1 MISRVEH
8 AGRKYGFV
16 GWIAARSMLAYI
28 AEVLTST
35 IFLGVIMFI
44 FLNLWRVTFSS
55 VNAKTL
61 GGLSLPQ
68 MLWYLAMTE
77 AVLTS
82 RQRVAAAVDH
92 DVRTGAVAVHLLR
105 PLSYPLYRLWTDVGE
120 RGVSFALRI
129 GIVSS
134 IAFVFVGP
142 IPFSLSGLALFALSV
157 PLAFLLDFLIFFAI
171 GLCAFWLED
180 TSGLVLI
187 VSRITMI
194 LGGMLIPLELFPDAF
209 QPVLRV
215 LPFSSIVYGPARM
228 FVNPNLEFLLNLL
241 LRQGVAILALTGLVA
256 LIYRV
261 ALRRINANGG

>member
-8 AGRKYGFV
+8 ASRKYGFV
-16 GWIAARSMLAYI
+16 GWIAARSMLAYFG
-28 AEVLTST
+28 EVLAST

-44 FLNLWRVTFSS
+44 FLNLWRMTFSS
-55 VNAKTL
+55 TNAKTL

-77 AVLTS
+77 AILTS
-82 RQRVAAAVDH
+82 RQRMAAAVDH

-105 PLSYPLYRLWTDVGE
+105 PLSYPLYRLWTDIGE
-120 RGVSFALRI
+120 RGVSFALRLV
-129 GIVSS
+129 IVSS

-142 IPFSLSGLALFALSV
+142 IPFSLPGLAMFALSV
-157 PLAFLLDFLIFFAI
+157 PFAFLLDFLIFFLI

-215 LPFSSIVYGPARM
+215 LPFSSIVYGPARI
-228 FVNPNLEFLLNLL
+228 FVHPDLEFLLNLI
-241 LRQGVAILALTGLVA
+241 LRQGVSIVILAFLVA
-256 LIYRV
+256 LVYRV

>member
-1 MISRVEH
+1 MITRVEH
-8 AGRKYGFV
+8 ASRKYGFV
-16 GWIAARSMLAYI
+16 GWIAARSMLAYF
-28 AEVLTST
+28 AEVLAST

-55 VNAKTL
+55 ANAKTL

-77 AVLTS
+77 AILTS
-82 RQRVAAAVDH
+82 RQRMAAAVDH

-105 PLSYPLYRLWTDVGE
+105 PLSYPLYRLWTDIGE
-120 RGVSFALRI
+120 RGVSFAMRLVV
-129 GIVSS
+129 VSS
-134 IAFVFVGP
+134 IAFGFVGP
-142 IPFSLSGLALFALSV
+142 IPFSLPGLALFALSV
-157 PLAFLLDFLIFFAI
+157 PFAFLLDFQIFFLI

-187 VSRITMI
+187 FSRITMI

-228 FVNPNLEFLLNLL
+228 FVNPDLDFLVKLI
-241 LRQGVAILALTGLVA
+241 LRQGVSIVILAVFVA
-256 LIYRV
+256 LVYRV
-261 ALRRINANGG
+261 ALRQINANGG

>member
-8 AGRKYGFV
+8 ASRKYGFV
-16 GWIAARSMLAYI
+16 GWIAARSMLAYFG
-28 AEVLTST
+28 EVLAST

-55 VNAKTL
+55 ANATTL

-77 AVLTS
+77 AILTS
-82 RQRVAAAVDH
+82 RQRMTAAVDH

-105 PLSYPLYRLWTDVGE
+105 PLSYPLYRLWTDIGE
-120 RGVSFALRI
+120 RGVSFALRLV
-129 GIVSS
+129 IVSS
-134 IAFVFVGP
+134 IALIFVGP
-142 IPFSLSGLALFALSV
+142 IPFSLPGIALFALSV
-157 PLAFLLDFLIFFAI
+157 PFAFLLDFLMFFLI

-187 VSRITMI
+187 VSRLTMI

-228 FVNPNLEFLLNLL
+228 FVNPDLEFLLNLI
-241 LRQGVAILALTGLVA
+241 LRQGVSIVILAAIVA
-256 LIYRV
+256 LVYRV